1 LQLQHAVKVKSVK
14 VHSAANVFQPHWI
27 NRTRKYDENTEPI
40 YNKIAGYI
48 SGIEIMKHKSTIP
61 ISDPPWLRKKSRV
74 NLSIFEC
81 GLKQENLS
89 LMCAVAKE
97 VINNYKN
104 YFHVFTN
111 ASKVESG
118 ETACAYWIPE
128 LIALYSFHLNDNNTI
143 FAEKMMTI
151 TMALL
156 WLKDYYVASEDKQN
170 IAIFSDCL
178 SILTASKTEHSKCG
192 PIFMD
197 EILRI
202 IHDGPVSIEFIWEP
216 GHLGTKGNEF
226 VDTLAQDA
234 STESDVDYDYFRTQ

>member
-1 LQLQHAVKVKSVK
+1 MSSYLLFISYFVCGACLICVTAGNLNSFSVSYKTPVIPKPFLLYQLKTITKV
-14 VHSAANVFQPHWI
+14 
-27 NRTRKYDENTEPI
+27 D
-40 YNKIAGYI
+40 
-48 SGIEIMKHKSTIP
+48 
-61 ISDPPWLRKKSRV
+61 
-74 NLSIFEC
+74 
-81 GLKQENLS
+81 
-89 LMCAVAKE
+89 
-97 VINNYKN
+97 
-104 YFHVFTN
+104 
-111 ASKVESG
+111 SG